1 MKTGEKLKDEAGR
14 LDELADSSSRAVMFE
29 PASPPFRGTTSTLN
43 GPPGSRALKPP
54 RWSSSQISTMLAV
67 AMATKFS

>member
-1 MKTGEKLKDEAGR
+1 MKTGGKLKDEVGR

-29 PASPPFRGTTSTLN
+29 PASPAFRGRTSTLN
-43 GPPGSRALKPP
+43 GPPGPRALKPP
-54 RWSSSQISTMLAV
+54 RWSSSQISTMLTV